1 MLEEWIDDIRS
12 MDIVTATSK
21 DLRVQIDP
29 TNADLLKGLP
39 AEVQIKVRTT
49 IQLDG
54 DLIVL
59 FPTKEGTENTT
70 QIDNHILQIHKE
82 NVDFALKNLTNNM
95 KIITDGIVRAL
106 SLAKEYGLPGI
117 SNKLEKYN
125 KCLIY
130 SQFFMKLEKVFELL
144 KKKDLPT
151 QIKFSDSI
159 LKMYY

>member
-1 MLEEWIDDIRS
+1 

-39 AEVQIKVRTT
+39 AEVQIKARTT

-59 FPTKEGTENTT
+59 LPTKQGTDSTI
-70 QIDNHILQIHKE
+70 QIDNDILQIHKE

-95 KIITDGIVRAL
+95 KIITDGIINAL
-106 SLAKEYGLPGI
+106 KLAKDYGLTGI
-117 SNKLEKYN
+117 SL
-125 KCLIY
+125 
-130 SQFFMKLEKVFELL
+130 
-144 KKKDLPT
+144 
-151 QIKFSDSI
+151 
-159 LKMYY
+159 